1 MTEVIMKNWQNGVG
15 KSSRDEM
22 KFDEIVGLDIHSTP
36 GLIRASYS
44 MLFEAGSAVGEI
56 CKAVAIVEST
66 GDTYWFSATSGKVWK
81 RTYTGSWSLP
91 NTLTSMTTGIRGA
104 CAYHGNIFFATASKV
119 GRYNISTN
127 TWYENEFTFTRQ
139 HGTLKPMAVEN
150 NTLYIGDQDYI
161 ASVSW
166 NGSTFDWNANALDV
180 KYEMNCSALMAWKG
194 NLVVG
199 TKARTFENKS
209 WIFFWDTYSDSWT
222 YEDYIPEASV
232 NTFIPAD
239 NSFYLQ
245 AGDSGNIY
253 QCDGVTAVRDK
264 VLRGEVTSDANFIGF
279 GGHQAATE
287 YKGQALFQ
295 GYKGIWSIT
304 NFDNELPRSISIP
317 WVLSAGQNLGICAII
332 SVGTHLLCGW
342 RDSSGV
348 FSIDNIST
356 NTTSARY
363 SGGYVT
369 TPAIEGNFQMVEVKY
384 SDLPAGTSITIQ
396 TKVNDGNW
404 TAQTS
409 IVDSIRR
416 VVYFD
421 GGLGDVTTL
430 QAKVIFNTSGSSTPI
445 VESIKFL

>member
-1 MTEVIMKNWQNGVG
+1 MSEVIFKDWYKGVG

-36 GLIRASYS
+36 GLVQASYA
-44 MLFEAGSAVGEI
+44 MLFEPGSAVGEI
-56 CKAVAIVEST
+56 CTAVAMVEST

-127 TWYENEFTFTRQ
+127 TWYENEFSFTRGQ
-139 HGTLKPMAVEN
+139 GTLKPMAVEN
-150 NTLYIGDQDYI
+150 LTLYIGDQDYI
-161 ASVSW
+161 ASVRW
-166 NGSTFDWNANALDV
+166 NGSTFDWNPNALDV
-180 KYEMNCSALMAWKG
+180 KYEMNCSSLMAWKG

-199 TKARTFENKS
+199 TTARTFENKS

-222 YEDYIPEASV
+222 YEDYIPESSV

-245 AGDSGNIY
+245 AGDSGNVY
-253 QCDGVTAVRDK
+253 QCDGVTAIRDK
-264 VLRGEVTSDANFIGF
+264 VLRGEATTSANFIGF
-279 GGHQAATE
+279 GGNQAATE
-287 YKGQALFQ
+287 YNGQALFH

-304 NFDNELPRSISIP
+304 NFDNDLPRSISIP
-317 WVLSAGQNLGICAII
+317 YVLSQGQNLGICPII
-332 SVGTHLLCGW
+332 SLGPYLLCAW
-342 RDSSGV
+342 RDSSGSFGV
-348 FSIDNIST
+348 DKIST
-356 NTTSARY
+356 ITNSYRHN
-363 SGGYVT
+363 GGYIV
-369 TPAIEGNFQMVEVKY
+369 TPAITGNFQMVEVKY
-384 SDLPAGTSITIQ
+384 SDLPSGTSLTIY
-396 TKVNDGNW
+396 TKVNDGSW
-404 TAQTS
+404 TQQTS
-409 IVDSIRR
+409 IVDTIRR

-430 QAKVIFNTSGSSTPI
+430 QAKIIFNTSETSTPV